1 MNWVDIVIIVLVAGF
16 GFLGWRNGVIR
27 WAFTVAGV
35 IAGVVLAGQFY
46 DELAPVMAFTDSEG
60 IRKVV
65 AFAAVFIAVM
75 IGAWLIA
82 RILRTVLKVLLLGWV
97 DSLAGLALGVVGG
110 ALAASALLTAF
121 GVVPVGSLQD
131 AVASS
136 TLAEPLLRST
146 GFIRAFLPA
155 EFDAIKD
162 LIDQGVQLKDGLG
175 I

>member
-27 WAFTVAGV
+27 WAFTVAGL

-46 DELAPVMAFTDSEG
+46 DELAPVMAFTDSDG
-60 IRKVV
+60 VRQVA

-75 IGAWLIA
+75 IGAWLIS

-110 ALAASALLTAF
+110 ALAAAALLTAF

-131 AVASS
+131 AVAAS
-136 TLAEPLLRST
+136 TLADPLLRST
-146 GFIRAFLPA
+146 GFIRTFLPA

-162 LIDQGVQLKDGLG
+162 LIDQGVQLKDTLG
-175 I
+175 G